1 MLLRTILNCAC
12 RLGLGAWRLKLVAWS
27 LMLGARRFAAPLE
40 LVAWG
45 PDQDARLLLPSK
57 LRR

>member
-1 MLLRTILNCAC
+1 MLAAWGLRLAPPSSPS
-12 RLGLGAWRLKLVAWS
+12 LALEAWG
-27 LMLGARRFAAPLE
+27 LMLGARRFAARLE

-45 PDQDARLLLPSK
+45 PDQDARLSLPSK